1 MDNEDLAR
9 LRKGHTAQRI
19 NEYHDKHS
27 EAKDGRMKC
36 QEEAE
41 AKPSDNMKQEGRLV
55 DKVYDDSTRKED
67 SYPHYRPETGGRG
80 GSIRRR
86 GAIC

>member
-9 LRKGHTAQRI
+9 LRKAHTAQRI
-19 NEYHDKHS
+19 NEYYNKHS
-27 EAKDGRMKC
+27 EAKDGRMKY

-55 DKVYDDSTRKED
+55 KIVYDDSTRKED
-67 SYPHYRPETGGRG
+67 CNPHFRRETGGRG
-80 GSIRRR
+80 G
-86 GAIC
+86 AIC